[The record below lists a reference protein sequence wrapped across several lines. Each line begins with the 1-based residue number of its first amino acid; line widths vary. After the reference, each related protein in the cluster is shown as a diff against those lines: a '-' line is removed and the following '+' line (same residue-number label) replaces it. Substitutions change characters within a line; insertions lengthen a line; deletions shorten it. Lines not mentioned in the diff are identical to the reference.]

1 MCSVD
6 SMEER
11 IKFIHAGKEGEFMIK
26 KGGLLCDLKEKYEK
40 HEGIE
45 PEDQS
50 WYCGFFPLESD
61 DFPLNG
67 NLPLSVVVPQAAEP
81 MSSDLLFGAPPPP
94 LAMTNETGR
103 EITIAFGRGSRDF
116 ETLVLTPGWSQNL
129 TLTRGK
135 LGIITRTTRD
145 SNGMDVFMADRYRI
159 PGEEF
164 PVVLKAEG
172 DSTVVFKITADGE
185 EERLPIEN
193 SVEYRANTRLLT
205 AANASK
211 IFANVARGLK
221 AAYDF
226 FEGVAEDIADI
237 V

>member
-1 MCSVD
+1 
-6 SMEER
+6 
-11 IKFIHAGKEGEFMIK
+11 MIK

-67 NLPLSVVVPQAAEP
+67 DLPLSVVVPQGAEP
-81 MSSDLLFGAPPPP
+81 MSLAEPMKPMEPMELEAPGAPPPP

-116 ETLVLTPGWSQNL
+116 ETLVLTAGRSQNL
-129 TLTRGK
+129 RLTRGK

-159 PGEEF
+159 PGGEF

-172 DSTVVFKITADGE
+172 DSTVVFKITADGQ
-185 EERLPIEN
+185 EERLPIEK

-211 IFANVARGLK
+211 IFANVARGLR

-226 FEGVAEDIADI
+226 FEGGKLNN
-237 V
+237 

>member
-1 MCSVD
+1 
-6 SMEER
+6 
-11 IKFIHAGKEGEFMIK
+11 MIK

-81 MSSDLLFGAPPPP
+81 M
-94 LAMTNETGR
+94 TNETGR
-103 EITIAFGRGSRDF
+103 EITIAFGRGSRKF

-145 SNGMDVFMADRYRI
+145 ANGMDVFMADRYRI
-159 PGEEF
+159 PGGEF

-172 DSTVVFKITADGE
+172 DSTVVFKITADGQ
-185 EERLPIEN
+185 EERLPIEK

-205 AANASK
+205 AVNASK
-211 IFANVARGLK
+211 IFANVARGLR

-226 FEGVAEDIADI
+226 FEGGKLKLAEIHS
-237 V
+237 

>member
-1 MCSVD
+1 
-6 SMEER
+6 
-11 IKFIHAGKEGEFMIK
+11 MIK

-50 WYCGFFPLESD
+50 WYCGFFPLEND
-61 DFPLNG
+61 NFPLNG
-67 NLPLSVVVPQAAEP
+67 DLPLSVVVSEAAEL
-81 MSSDLLFGAPPPP
+81 MSSALQLGPGAPPP
-94 LAMTNETGR
+94 LAMTNETGH
-103 EITIAFGRGSRDF
+103 EITIAFGRGSRKF

-145 SNGMDVFMADRYRI
+145 SNGMDVYMADRYRI
-159 PGEEF
+159 PEGEF

-172 DSTVVFKITADGE
+172 DSTVVFKITADGQ
-185 EERLPIEN
+185 EERLPIEK
-193 SVEYRANTRLLT
+193 SVDYRANTRLLT
-205 AANASK
+205 AVNASK
-211 IFANVARGLK
+211 IFANVARGLR

-226 FEGVAEDIADI
+226 FEGGKLNN
-237 V
+237 

>member
-1 MCSVD
+1 
-6 SMEER
+6 
-11 IKFIHAGKEGEFMIK
+11 MIK

-67 NLPLSVVVPQAAEP
+67 DLPLSVVVPQGAEP
-81 MSSDLLFGAPPPP
+81 MKPMEPMELEAPGAPPPPP

-116 ETLVLTPGWSQNL
+116 ETLVLTAGRSQNL
-129 TLTRGK
+129 RLTRGK

-159 PGEEF
+159 PGGSS
-164 PVVLKAEG
+164 PLC
-172 DSTVVFKITADGE
+172 
-185 EERLPIEN
+185 
-193 SVEYRANTRLLT
+193 
-205 AANASK
+205 
-211 IFANVARGLK
+211 
-221 AAYDF
+221 
-226 FEGVAEDIADI
+226 
-237 V
+237 